1 MADINFIPQFS
12 SNFSNPDSFTVDVQ
26 ILDGGVPGPWV
37 TVGNGS
43 TPPLAV
49 NIPFLEIDTMYNV
62 RGQGV
67 NSIAGSG
74 MPSEAYGPFVGYQTG
89 DIPTVT
95 LGARPAG
102 SFSINVSLMVSDTLC
117 FQFNFTVICQSE
129 GKSQSNGTT
138 TFLLEEVGVNVMANV
153 TVVNLE
159 RSTVYNCFALGH
171 PIGRVLSEGY
181 EDVESISSNGS
192 KSFTFLR
199 GEWFW

>member
-12 SNFSNPDSFTVDVQ
+12 DSFSRPDSFTVDVQ

-74 MPSEAYGPFVGYQTG
+74 MPSGAYGPFVGYQTG

-95 LGARPAG
+95 LRARPAG
-102 SFSINVSLMVSDTLC
+102 SYSINVSLLVSDTSC
-117 FQFNFTVICQSE
+117 FQFNFTVICRSEGQSE
-129 GKSQSNGTT
+129 SKVNV
-138 TFLLEEVGVNVMANV
+138 TFKEVGLNV
-153 TVVNLE
+153 TVNVTVANLE
-159 RSTVYNCFALGH
+159 ASTVYNCFTSAH

-181 EDVESISSNGS
+181 EGVEPVFSNGS
-192 KSFTFLR
+192 KSFTFPR
-199 GEWFW
+199 GE